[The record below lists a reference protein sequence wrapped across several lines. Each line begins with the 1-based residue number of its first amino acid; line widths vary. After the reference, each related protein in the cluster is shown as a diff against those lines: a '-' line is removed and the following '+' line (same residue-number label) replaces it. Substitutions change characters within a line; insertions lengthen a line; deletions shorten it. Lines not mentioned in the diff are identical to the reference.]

1 MEPHISKNTLFN
13 FFSGNAT
20 PLQKRVIEQ
29 WLEEEGNGELFFEW
43 LKQWEN
49 EHPQFVADP
58 EAAFQKLRARRQSK
72 KTVRREGGSPK
83 QTRRGVKSWMLAAS
97 VLLAF
102 LWAGWLGKDLL
113 LWRTYRTGFGQVCSI
128 TLEEGSRVVLNANSA
143 LTVPRFGFGES
154 FREVKLA
161 GEAEFSV
168 KHTLLHQQ
176 FIVRT
181 PDGLAVEVLGTEFV
195 VYSRARGSRVVLQS
209 GKVQIRNASNQ
220 LLSVAPGE
228 VITLD
233 KKGGFRK
240 QLPQDVKMY
249 SAWKDNRF
257 LFDHTRLTEVASLI
271 EENFGVTVQL
281 DDPSLASRSIS
292 GTFRAHNA
300 QEMIQMVADISGL
313 SVVKNGEG
321 YLLSSSAE

>member
-1 MEPHISKNTLFN
+1 MEPHITKNTLFN

-29 WLEEEGNGELFFEW
+29 WLEEEANRELFFEW

-49 EHPQFVADP
+49 EHAQFVADP
-58 EAAFQKLRARRQSK
+58 EAAFQKLRAKRQSTRSNRHK
-72 KTVRREGGSPK
+72 DNSPIQPK
-83 QTRRGVKSWMLAAS
+83 RGVRYWAIAAC

-113 LWRTYRTGFGQVCSI
+113 LWKTYRTGFGQLCTI
-128 TLEEGSRVVLNANSA
+128 TLQEGSRVVLNANSSLA
-143 LTVPRFGFGES
+143 VPRFGFGDS
-154 FREVKLA
+154 FRQVKLA
-161 GEAEFSV
+161 GEAQFSV
-168 KHTLLHQQ
+168 KHTLSHQR

-209 GKVQIRNASNQ
+209 GKVLIRNAANQ

-233 KKGGFRK
+233 PAGAFRK
-240 QLPQDVKMY
+240 QTPRDVTMY
-249 SAWKDNRF
+249 SAWKDRRF
-257 LFDHTRLTEVASLI
+257 VFDRTRLDEVAGLI
-271 EENFGVTVQL
+271 EENFGVPVQL
-281 DDPSLASRSIS
+281 AHASLAGRSIS
-292 GTFRAHNA
+292 GTFRAQNA

-313 SVVKNGEG
+313 VVAKKDKG
-321 YLLSSSAE
+321 YLLSSAAE